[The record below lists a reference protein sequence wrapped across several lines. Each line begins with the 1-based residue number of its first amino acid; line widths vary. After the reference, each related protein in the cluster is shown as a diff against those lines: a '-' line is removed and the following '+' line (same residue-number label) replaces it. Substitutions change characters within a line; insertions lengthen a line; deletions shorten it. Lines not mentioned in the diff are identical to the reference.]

1 MEPFVTWPSY
11 DDLPHHGITGEAVSW
26 EAFGAEDELGTVNFM
41 TPGSVH
47 DAAACIRD
55 GSVFPLNLPL
65 DYLDPPL
72 FRRAPVRR
80 VMVRTSSGTDDYY
93 DSFYPQSVSQWDG
106 LSHICHQDVGY
117 YNGRTD
123 RDVTDPANPRNG
135 IEHWAGT
142 GIAGRFVLADIAR
155 LRAETGRPTDFDDPE
170 PTTTAELEAALA
182 RSETATRPGDV
193 LLLRFGWLEW
203 YGALPA
209 ERRQE
214 LSARFHFPAPGLSP
228 ERATARWLWDH
239 RILAVAA
246 DTPTLEAMPFDKGSF
261 DGFLHYRLIP
271 MLGMPV
277 GELFALDSLA
287 SACARDGRYAGF
299 FTSAPLN
306 FRGGSGSTANALAI
320 R

>member
-1 MEPFVTWPSY
+1 METWPSY
-11 DDLPHHGITGEAVSW
+11 DDLPRHHATGEPISW
-26 EAFGAEDELGTVNFM
+26 TTFGAEDELGTVNFM
-41 TPGSVH
+41 TPGSVR
-47 DAAACIRD
+47 AAAESIRD

-65 DYLDPPL
+65 NYPDPPL
-72 FRRAPVRR
+72 FGREPASR

-93 DSFYPQSVSQWDG
+93 DSFYPQSASQWDA
-106 LSHICHQDVGY
+106 LSHVCHRDAGY

-123 RDVTDPANPRNG
+123 DEITSPDNPRNG
-135 IEHWAGT
+135 IEHWART

-155 LRAETGRPTDFDDPE
+155 FRTETGRRTDFEDPE
-170 PTTTAELEAALA
+170 PTTAGELEAALA
-182 RSETATRPGDV
+182 RSGTATRAGDV

-203 YGALPA
+203 YGTLSPA
-209 ERRQE
+209 QRRE

-228 ERATARWLWDH
+228 ERSTSRWLWDH

-246 DTPTLEAMPFDKGSF
+246 DCPTLEAMPFDKGSF

-277 GELFALDSLA
+277 GELFDLDSLGA
-287 SACARDGRYAGF
+287 ACARDGRYTGF
-299 FTSAPLN
+299 FTAAPLN
-306 FRGGSGSTANALAI
+306 SRGGSGSTANALAI

>member
-1 MEPFVTWPSY
+1 MSWPAY
-11 DDLPHHGITGEAVSW
+11 DDLPRHEATGEAVSW
-26 EAFGAEDELGTVNFM
+26 EAFGAADELGTVNFM
-41 TPGSVH
+41 TPGSVRE
-47 DAAACIRD
+47 AASYVRD

-72 FRRAPVRR
+72 FARAPARR

-93 DSFYPQSVSQWDG
+93 DSFYPQSASQWDG
-106 LSHICHQDVGY
+106 LSHVCHTDVGY

-123 RDVTDPANPRNG
+123 GEITDQANPRNG

-142 GIAGRFVLADIAR
+142 GIVGRFVLADIAR
-155 LRAETGRPTDFDDPE
+155 FRAETDRPTNFEHPE
-170 PTTTAELEAALA
+170 PTTAGELEAALA
-182 RSETATRPGDV
+182 RSGTTARPGDV

-203 YGALPA
+203 YGALSSA
-209 ERRQE
+209 QRHE

-228 ERATARWLWDH
+228 DRASARWLWDH

-246 DTPTLEAMPFDKGSF
+246 DTPTLEAMPFDKSSF

-287 SACARDGRYAGF
+287 AACASDACYSGF

-306 FRGGSGSTANALAI
+306 VRGGSGSTANALAI